1 MLTRLKS
8 PEAAARWL
16 TEWCTGTLRTDSR
29 QIMPGDAFIAWPGY
43 ARDGREYVAALIL
56 ERHWGCKTY
65 VPTET
70 RWRRRNRYCK
80 AKEQF
85 AFAVAPRYVL
95 AGFSGAP
102 HWLFVLDEPAIS
114 DVIRLDGQPKR
125 LDRSTAIFDRA
136 GNCRRLT
143 DEFLDRYMA
152 RTPNGRFE
160 PTLGK
165 VLTEAMAP
173 TEEQWMKTH
182 KEFKA
187 GDTLLARFFFILDP
201 DGYKIEVLE
210 RHGHYR

>member
-1 MLTRLKS
+1 MSKPQSLNWYALI
-8 PEAAARWL
+8 AR
-16 TEWCTGTLRTDSR
+16 
-29 QIMPGDAFIAWPGY
+29 P
-43 ARDGREYVAALIL
+43 GREYVAALIL

-102 HWLFVLDEPAIS
+102 HWLFVLDEPSIS

-152 RTPNGRFE
+152 RTPNGR
-160 PTLGK
+160 LDLGAGK

-187 GDTLLARFFFILDP
+187 GDEVEVVSGPFRDRRVT
-201 DGYKIEVLE
+201 VLE
-210 RHGHYR
+210 INGHMARLDLELFGGAPVEVPVMDLEAA

>member
-1 MLTRLKS
+1 MSKPVSLNWYALI
-8 PEAAARWL
+8 AR
-16 TEWCTGTLRTDSR
+16 
-29 QIMPGDAFIAWPGY
+29 P
-43 ARDGREYVAALIL
+43 GREYVAALIM

-160 PTLGK
+160 PGLGK

-187 GDTLLARFFFILDP
+187 GDEVEVVSGPFRDRRVTVLEINGHMARLDLELFGGA
-201 DGYKIEVLE
+201 DGGGVSIEVPVRDLE
-210 RHGHYR
+210 AA

>member
-1 MLTRLKS
+1 MSKPQSLNWYALI
-8 PEAAARWL
+8 AR
-16 TEWCTGTLRTDSR
+16 
-29 QIMPGDAFIAWPGY
+29 P
-43 ARDGREYVAALIL
+43 GREYVASLIL

-102 HWLFVLDEPAIS
+102 HWLFVLDEPSIS

-152 RTPNGRFE
+152 RTPNGR
-160 PTLGK
+160 LDLGAGK

-187 GDTLLARFFFILDP
+187 GDEVEVVSGPFRDRRVT
-201 DGYKIEVLE
+201 VLE
-210 RHGHYR
+210 INGHMARLDLELFGGAPVEVPVMDLEAA

>member
-1 MLTRLKS
+1 MKKVDPRHWYALI
-8 PEAAARWL
+8 AR
-16 TEWCTGTLRTDSR
+16 
-29 QIMPGDAFIAWPGY
+29 P
-43 ARDGREYVAALIL
+43 GREYVAALAL
-56 ERHWGCKTY
+56 ECHWGCKTY

-95 AGFSGAP
+95 AAFPSQP
-102 HWLFVLDEPAIS
+102 HWLFVLNEPSIT

-143 DEFLDRYMA
+143 DEFLERYMA
-152 RTPNGRFE
+152 RTPNGRLDLAE
-160 PTLGK
+160 GRVMTA
-165 VLTEAMAP
+165 AMAP
-173 TEEQWMKTH
+173 TEEQWMTTH

-187 GDTLLARFFFILDP
+187 GDEVEIVSGPFRDRRVT
-201 DGYKIEVLE
+201 VLE
-210 RHGHYR
+210 INGHMARLDLELFGGAPVEVPVRDLEAA